1 MNLGRLT
8 QDARNWRAPLA
19 LAAVLVLMQWF
30 AGPAWESVRFDRQAV
45 LAGEL
50 WRLVTA
56 HLIHSGFV
64 HLGWNLAGLA
74 LVAWLFGREFRAR
87 DWGLILLG
95 STVAVDL
102 GFLLLEPQLEW
113 YVGFSGVL
121 HGLMAA
127 GLCAWLWRSPDS
139 MTALVA
145 AVFAAKLTWEH
156 FAGPLPFT
164 AGSLDLPVVHQSH
177 SYGAVGGLVAA
188 IVLLWRGA
196 APAGRYNRA
205 SGRADGPGEDEPR

>member
-8 QDARNWRAPLA
+8 QEARTWRAPLL
-19 LAAVLVLMQWF
+19 LAGVLVLMQWL
-30 AGPAWESVRFDRQAV
+30 AGSAWEQVRYDRQAI

-56 HLIHSGFV
+56 HLMHLDFT

-74 LVAWLFGREFRAR
+74 LVAWLFGREFRAPE
-87 DWGLILLG
+87 WALILAS

-102 GFLLLEPQLEW
+102 GFLWLEPQLEW

-127 GLCAWLWRSPDS
+127 GLCAWLWRTPDS
-139 MTALVA
+139 LTALVA
-145 AVFAAKLTWEH
+145 TVFAAKLAWEH

-164 AGSLDLPVVHQSH
+164 AGSLDVPVVHQSH
-177 SYGAVGGLVAA
+177 SYGAVGGAVAA
-188 IVLLWRGA
+188 LVLLWRQRGA
-196 APAGRYNRA
+196 RR
-205 SGRADGPGEDEPR
+205 SL